1 MSQIQPV
8 GDEQPTYTAYDQ
20 YGTSANPPA
29 LNAFMA
35 KGQFIYLSG
44 PEEPAGIPSPFPPYL
59 DTIPAGMTYAT
70 NDVSN
75 VNYPQYNY
83 ILSTFLTDGTI
94 PIQYL
99 DSRNNLTD
107 AFNPLIFQQTKLV
120 SAYSNTTAIGTN
132 PAGTYTMTNYCSPV
146 IGCSQPEILFNDQA
160 GVFQFAYTHTPLLE
174 LPTGGGVL
182 GQNTGTNPI
191 EVVKIIKTNN
201 INFAQP
207 TPPTASFFTTGQ
219 SNICEHTKH
228 SGIIFKSMEPK
239 SFWGT
244 VLGFDVDNLCIPESD
259 IWGPNRTMT
268 YQKFKDV
275 TTSGFVGLSNNFN
288 FVNVG
293 AGIDPTTNNMNQ
305 PPYMGPS
312 PLYTAKTGGNTS
324 QTGEL
329 TYTNLLNS
337 ARWFGEQYIMQ
348 NNSFF
353 NNGGIYAD
361 NPSVYEFPYSDFLP
375 YYYEEY
381 ASALTATN
389 PITAISPP
397 LSNVENVGH
406 YLVEIIAYGGNK
418 EFINTNTIY
427 QIKNIVSSYYNSSGS
442 FQSSPFP
449 DSYVYSHTGETQ
461 IIHSFKVRIIDPYTM
476 DTATNIGPSS
486 SIYVQFNKP
495 VTQTLTQQ
503 VS

>member
-1 MSQIQPV
+1 V
-8 GDEQPTYTAYDQ
+8 FE
-20 YGTSANPPA
+20 PPA
-29 LNAFMA
+29 
-35 KGQFIYLSG
+35 
-44 PEEPAGIPSPFPPYL
+44 
-59 DTIPAGMTYAT
+59 
-70 NDVSN
+70 
-75 VNYPQYNY
+75 
-83 ILSTFLTDGTI
+83 
-94 PIQYL
+94 
-99 DSRNNLTD
+99 
-107 AFNPLIFQQTKLV
+107 
-120 SAYSNTTAIGTN
+120 
-132 PAGTYTMTNYCSPV
+132 
-146 IGCSQPEILFNDQA
+146 
-160 GVFQFAYTHTPLLE
+160 
-174 LPTGGGVL
+174 
-182 GQNTGTNPI
+182 
-191 EVVKIIKTNN
+191 
-201 INFAQP
+201 
-207 TPPTASFFTTGQ
+207 PPTASYFSSGQ

-228 SGIIFKSMEPK
+228 SGIIFKAMEPK

-244 VLGFDVDNLCIPESD
+244 ILGFDVDNLCIAESD

-312 PLYTAKTGGNTS
+312 PVYAAKTGGNTS

-337 ARWFGEQYIMQ
+337 ARWFGEQFLMQ

-353 NNGGIYAD
+353 NNGGTYAD

-406 YLVEIIAYGGNK
+406 YLVEIVAYGGDK